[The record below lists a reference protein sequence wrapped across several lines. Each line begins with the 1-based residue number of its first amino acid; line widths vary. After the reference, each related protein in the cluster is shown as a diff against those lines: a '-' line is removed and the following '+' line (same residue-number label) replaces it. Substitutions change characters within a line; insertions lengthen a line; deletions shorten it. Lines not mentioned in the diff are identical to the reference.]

1 MKIKSIPVSKYHGL
15 SAYFEGFC
23 NMEDIIGEMTSGELK
38 PLSEKLAA
46 ALQESKAAY
55 KVVKERDCPAFI
67 IGLFARKENDA
78 CEGYK
83 PVLGIDIDGIR
94 DDFEQLLIF
103 QELKE
108 IPYVLAAFPSVSGLG
123 LRALVAT
130 NATFDTHK
138 KAYEAV
144 CTDLSRRLDI
154 PTDKEQRRR
163 IKAAQNAGEAAPDG
177 PVIDTGVNNQAR
189 IWFYSH
195 VEAKALY
202 INENAATF
210 TIDEEER
217 PQKNNRPAPAPVS
230 RAKEGITEREKIDL
244 ALDKVARQSHHPV
257 NGGRN
262 AFVFAFACELCRFGV
277 PKSTAIAECQAYIDT
292 DFSETEI
299 GKTIESAYSSKR
311 FGEFTDRQLIAYRNR
326 LSGRATQ
333 HTIAAAIVPA
343 AAPMDATPAPV
354 AAAIEKRK
362 APEPEPEPPLYL
374 GENCYLFE
382 ENKGKT
388 KSKERISN
396 FAIVPLYLLLDS
408 HDPKRVWLLRNMQEE
423 ETELCFPSRYL
434 SSPKDFCALIEG
446 KGNFVFS
453 ANMKQL
459 ATLKEYLYPKEQKAQ
474 EIGTLGHQ
482 PETGYYAFAQGIYDG
497 STYLQADEYGIVRAG
512 EKLYYLPAF
521 SKVNELAE
529 REYHNERK
537 VLFRPGKAT
546 FEQWAQQ
553 LITVFGDNAVIGIC
567 FVVAALFRDIIFAHV
582 NAFPILFLFG
592 PRGTGKTTYR
602 LGLKVLFGNYGPN
615 DAIGLGSQSSPK
627 GFARKLAQIRNGLEA
642 FEEYKNR
649 INPALIE
656 MLKNIYD
663 GIGYERAQS
672 TNDNRTH
679 ATPVNSAVIVAGQE
693 MPTKEN
699 ALFSRVLMLSFGK
712 TSHTDEAKRE
722 FHALETLIEDG
733 LGNVLIEII
742 THREAVSAQFEKSFS
757 EVYAHLRKD
766 HTTNSMDERS
776 LSNVAALLAPMKL
789 LAERLA
795 FPFSYAEAY
804 KAFRS
809 RLLSQNEQMAQSSEV
824 VQFWRIVGVLID
836 NGQIRANHDYKISEG
851 RIAIFMEGIF
861 RQYYKHCTETGI
873 TPLDQA
879 TLESYLS
886 MQPYFRRPE
895 NDPGRIKTKVRME
908 NGLQRRC
915 LVFEEN
921 FTESEFLK
929 NTGNID

>member
-15 SAYFEGFC
+15 SAHFEGFS

-38 PLSEKLAA
+38 PLSENLAA
-46 ALQESKAAY
+46 AKQEGKDAY
-55 KVVKERDCPAFI
+55 KAVKERECPAFI
-67 IGLFARKENDA
+67 IGRFPRKENNA
-78 CEGYK
+78 CEEYV
-83 PVLGIDIDGIR
+83 PVLGLDIDGIR
-94 DDFEQLLIF
+94 GDYEQRLIC
-103 QELKE
+103 QKLEE
-108 IPYVLAAFPSVSGLG
+108 IPYVLAAFPSVGGFG
-123 LRALVAT
+123 LRVLVAT

-138 KAYEAV
+138 KTYEAV
-144 CTDLSRRLDI
+144 CADLSRRLQV

-163 IKAAQNAGEAAPDG
+163 IKAAQAAGETPPVG

-189 IWFYSH
+189 IWFYAH
-195 VEAKALY
+195 VEAKDLY
-202 INENAATF
+202 VNEDAATF
-210 TIDEEER
+210 TVDEGER
-217 PQKNNRPAPAPVS
+217 PQPTRPAPAPVS

-262 AFVFAFACELCRFGV
+262 AFVYAFACELCRFGV

-311 FGEFTDRQLIAYRNR
+311 FGEYSDRQLIAYRNR
-326 LSGRATQ
+326 LSGRATE
-333 HTIAAAIVPA
+333 HTKAAAIVPA

-354 AAAIEKRK
+354 AATIEERK
-362 APEPEPEPPLYL
+362 APEPEPPLYL
-374 GENCYLFE
+374 GENCYWFE
-382 ENKGKT
+382 ETKGKT

-396 FAIVPLYLLLDS
+396 FVIMPLYLLLDS
-408 HDPKRVWLLRNMQEE
+408 HEPKRVWLLRNMQGEE
-423 ETELCFPSRYL
+423 IVICFPSRYL
-434 SSPKDFCALIEG
+434 SSPRDFCALIEG

-453 ANMKQL
+453 ANMKQF
-459 ATLKEYLYPKEQKAQ
+459 AALKEYLYLLEQKAQ

-482 PETGYYAFAQGIYDG
+482 PETGHYAFAQGIFDG
-497 STYLQADEYGIVRAG
+497 KDYLQADEYGIVRDG
-512 EKLYYLPAF
+512 EKRYYLPAF

-546 FEQWAQQ
+546 FEQWAKQ
-553 LITVFGDNAVIGIC
+553 LITVFGDNAVIGVC

-649 INPALIE
+649 INPSLIE

-712 TSHTDEAKRE
+712 TSHSDEAKRE

-766 HTTNSMDERS
+766 HTTNNMDERS

-789 LAERLA
+789 LAEKLA
-795 FPFSYAEAY
+795 FPFSYADAY

-824 VQFWRIVGVLID
+824 VQFWRIFGLLIEKGLVRH
-836 NGQIRANHDYKISEG
+836 NQHYKISEG
-851 RIAIFMEGIF
+851 KIAIHIDGIF
-861 RQYYKHCTETGI
+861 EDYSKYCQNTGV
-873 TPLDQA
+873 TPLDQP

-886 MQPYFRRPE
+886 MQPYFIPPPNE
-895 NDPGRIKTKVRME
+895 PGRIKGKVRMSA
-908 NGLQRRC
+908 GIQKRC
-915 LVFEEN
+915 LLFEEN
-921 FTESEFLK
+921 FTESEFFK
-929 NTGNID
+929 NLGTID

>member
-1 MKIKSIPVSKYHGL
+1 MNLRKVSTSLYHGL
-15 SAYFEGFC
+15 SAHFEGYSDFQATL
-23 NMEDIIGEMTSGELK
+23 DKMTSSDLRPLTDKLRAAKQEGE
-38 PLSEKLAA
+38 P
-46 ALQESKAAY
+46 AY
-55 KVVKERDCPAFI
+55 KAVKERECPAFI
-67 IGLFARKENDA
+67 IGRFPRKENNA
-78 CEGYK
+78 CEEYV
-83 PVLGIDIDGIR
+83 PVLGIDIDDIR

-108 IPYVLAAFPSVSGLG
+108 IPYVLAAFPSVGGLG

-138 KAYEAV
+138 KTYEAV
-144 CTDLSRRLDI
+144 CADLSRRLQV

-163 IKAAQNAGEAAPDG
+163 IKTAQAAGETPPDG

-189 IWFYSH
+189 IWFYAH
-195 VEAKALY
+195 VEAKDLY
-202 INENAATF
+202 VNENAATF
-210 TIDEEER
+210 TVDEGER
-217 PQKNNRPAPAPVS
+217 PQTKHQAPAPVS

-262 AFVFAFACELCRFGV
+262 AFVYAFACELCRFGV

-311 FGEFTDRQLIAYRNR
+311 FGEYSDRQLIAYRNR
-326 LSGRATQ
+326 LSGRATE
-333 HTIAAAIVPA
+333 HTKAAAIVPA
-343 AAPMDATPAPV
+343 AAPMDAT
-354 AAAIEKRK
+354 IEERK
-362 APEPEPEPPLYL
+362 APEPEPPLYL

-382 ENKGKT
+382 ETKGKT

-497 STYLQADEYGIVRAG
+497 SAYLQADEYGIVRAG

-546 FEQWAQQ
+546 FEQWAKQ
-553 LITVFGDNAVIGIC
+553 LITVFGDNAVIGVC

-649 INPALIE
+649 INPSLIE

-712 TSHTDEAKRE
+712 TSHSDEAKRE

-766 HTTNSMDERS
+766 HNTNSMDERS

-789 LAERLA
+789 LAEKLA

-836 NGQIRANHDYKISEG
+836 SSQIRANHDYKISDG
-851 RIAIFMEGIF
+851 RIALFMEGIF
-861 RQYYKHCTETGI
+861 RPYYKHCTETGI
-873 TPLDQA
+873 TPLDQP

-929 NTGNID
+929 NTGNIE